1 MLRFL
6 FMVMMIVSSCVI
18 AQTDEE
24 RGLELARKADERSR
38 GFGDSQATMKM
49 ILVSNR
55 GEQSVRE
62 LRMMTLEMQDED
74 NDDRSLLIFDKPLD
88 VRGSALLTWS
98 HRNRDDDQWLYFPA
112 LRSVRTIASRKKSG
126 PFMGSEFSFEDMSA
140 PTLEKYDYRYIR
152 DEACGHLNL
161 NCHVIERTPLDSNSG
176 YTRQIV
182 WMDELEYRTWKVDYY
197 DRKKSHQKTLTVSG
211 FNLYEDRF
219 WRASRMEMVNH
230 QTGRSTILE
239 WSDYAFD
246 TGLSETDFTQN
257 SLMRI
262 R

>member
-1 MLRFL
+1 MRNLL
-6 FMVMMIVSSCVI
+6 FIFMMIVSTSLF

-24 RGLELARKADERSR
+24 RGLALATKADERSR
-38 GFGDSQATMKM
+38 GFGDSQAAMKM
-49 ILVSNR
+49 TLVSNR

-74 NDDRSLLIFDKPLD
+74 NDDRSLLVFDKPLD
-88 VRGSALLTWS
+88 VRGTALLTWS
-98 HRNRDDDQWLYFPA
+98 HRNRDDDQWLYLPA
-112 LRSVRTIASRKKSG
+112 LRSVRTIASRKKTG

-140 PTLEKYDYRYIR
+140 PTLEKFQYRYLR
-152 DEACGHLNL
+152 DESCGDPEL
-161 NCHVIERTPLDSNSG
+161 NCHVIERIPLDSNSG

-182 WMDELEYRTWKVDYY
+182 WMDEQEYRTWKVDYY

-211 FNLYEDRF
+211 FNQYEDQF

-246 TGLSETDFTQN
+246 TGLSEADFTQN